1 MAEIE
6 KGKKWDFKKQAMI
19 ARRHIVIPQDR
30 RGVWRGHDR
39 RPQVQ
44 DDSDPGGQQD
54 DDHPEG
60 HQGWRQGRRR
70 GKGGGHREGAEQERK
85 WKKKD
90 DTDIKLELTQHYC
103 WDIKVLLFSS
113 IVFLFSFFLS

>member
-1 MAEIE
+1 MDVTNGI
-6 KGKKWDFKKQAMI
+6 KGKEEGPLTNI
-19 ARRHIVIPQDR
+19 EIVLNSVFEYVLLWYPIYEWIGDYM
-30 RGVWRGHDR
+30 
-39 RPQVQ
+39 
-44 DDSDPGGQQD
+44 
-54 DDHPEG
+54 
-60 HQGWRQGRRR
+60 
-70 GKGGGHREGAEQERK
+70 